1 MGKTHKVRKQSKLLV
16 ESILDKDPISANSIF
31 QKLIAECDARRTR
44 AIIAEAEGED
54 EDFDMDFSEE
64 EIEDTGA
71 EETAGDDDFGI
82 EDGTEGETE
91 IEEFGG
97 EADETVEGLESDE
110 ADKIIDDIVEIN
122 CQINAKM
129 ISALFDKIAEIKN
142 KVNAL
147 GLDTSSREYLKYD
160 VTVQYYADK
169 LQSLQ
174 GKTNPGIDQSKV
186 EAALN
191 KIDEAIKQIL
201 GELGGDDVSVEEG
214 ITDIDSPEEVAA
226 ENDLG
231 DSSEDLETEEEADVE
246 ETETPE
252 GETEEVEEFEETEEE
267 PGEGETEET
276 EEEL

>member
-71 EETAGDDDFGI
+71 EETAGDEDFDAGA
-82 EDGTEGETE
+82 EGEVD
-91 IEEFGG
+91 EFGG

-186 EAALN
+186 ETALN

-201 GELGGDDVSVEEG
+201 GELGGDDVSVEEE

-226 ENDLG
+226 VNDLG

-246 ETETPE
+246 ETETAE

-267 PGEGETEET
+267 PAEGETEEV

>member
-71 EETAGDDDFGI
+71 EETAGDAD
-82 EDGTEGETE
+82 TEGEVD
-91 IEEFGG
+91 EFGG

-186 EAALN
+186 ETALN
-191 KIDEAIKQIL
+191 KIGEAIKQIL
-201 GELGGDDVSVEEG
+201 GELGGDDVSVEEE
-214 ITDIDSPEEVAA
+214 ITDVDSPEEVAA

-231 DSSEDLETEEEADVE
+231 DSSEDLETEEEAEVE
-246 ETETPE
+246 ETETTE
-252 GETEEVEEFEETEEE
+252 GETEEVEEV
-267 PGEGETEET
+267 EET
-276 EEEL
+276 EEELAEGEDEEVEEEL

>member
-71 EETAGDDDFGI
+71 EETAGDEDF
-82 EDGTEGETE
+82 DAEGEVD
-91 IEEFGG
+91 EFGG
-97 EADETVEGLESDE
+97 EADETVEGLESGE

-186 EAALN
+186 ETALN

-201 GELGGDDVSVEEG
+201 GELGGDDVSVEEE

-226 ENDLG
+226 VNDLG

-246 ETETPE
+246 ETETAE

-267 PGEGETEET
+267 PAEGEGEEV